1 MLLDLVAVLSL
12 VRAVNIQW
20 FLISA
25 GLADVPSGAVCM
37 SSSQVLA
44 YRQGAARIE
53 RRHVQREEHSL
64 SPRKSI
70 VLFVELG
77 FLFLP
82 LVRTD
87 LCSRLFYSCC

>member
-1 MLLDLVAVLSL
+1 MLSDLVAVLSF
-12 VRAVNIQW
+12 VPAVNIQW

-25 GLADVPSGAVCM
+25 GLTDDPSGAVCM

-44 YRQGAARIE
+44 FRQGAARLE
-53 RRHVQREEHSL
+53 RSHVQREERSL
-64 SPRKSI
+64 SRHKWI